1 MRGRRGLGIAVAC
14 GLSLTACAKHSPPPA
29 PPPPPVALT
38 TLREGPNSLRSSNT
52 VSATATVQSINRQ
65 TRMVTLRRSDGEL
78 IRFNVGDDV
87 TNLPQVRKGDLVNV
101 TYYESVA
108 LHLRKPGHGHMGV
121 TVDEDAA
128 RAQPGE
134 LPAGAVGR
142 EVKVT
147 SKVVHVDRRN
157 RSVTL
162 ELPGGEHITFAIEDP
177 SQLRRLK
184 VGDLVQATYR
194 EAIAVAVN
202 KP

>member
-1 MRGRRGLGIAVAC
+1 MRGRRGLGMVVAC
-14 GLSLTACAKHSPPPA
+14 GLSLAACARQSPPSA
-29 PPPPPVALT
+29 PPPPPVAVA
-38 TLREGPNSLRSSNT
+38 TLREGPNSLNASNV

-65 TRMVTLRRSDGEL
+65 TRTVTLRRSDGRL
-78 IRFNVGDDV
+78 IRFHVGDDV
-87 TNLPQVRKGDLVNV
+87 RNLPQVRKGDLVNV

-108 LHLRKPGHGHMGV
+108 LHLRKPGRGHMGV

-128 RAQPGE
+128 RAQAGE

-147 SKVVHVDRRN
+147 SKVVQVDRRN
-157 RSVTL
+157 RTTTL
-162 ELPGGEHITFAIEDP
+162 EVPGGERITFAVEDP
-177 SQLRRLK
+177 AQLKRLK

>member
-1 MRGRRGLGIAVAC
+1 MRGRRGLGIVVAC
-14 GLSLTACAKHSPPPA
+14 GLSLTACAKRSPPPA
-29 PPPPPVALT
+29 PPPVAVT
-38 TLREGPNSLRSSNT
+38 TLSGGPNSLSSSNVT
-52 VSATATVQSINRQ
+52 SATATVQSINRH

-87 TNLPQVRKGDLVNV
+87 KNLPQVRKGDLVNV

-108 LHLRKPGHGHMGV
+108 LHLRKPGRGHMGV

-128 RAQPGE
+128 RAQAGE

-147 SKVVHVDRRN
+147 SKVVQVDRRN
-157 RSVTL
+157 RTTTL
-162 ELPGGEHITFAIEDP
+162 EVPGGERITFAVEDP
-177 SQLRRLK
+177 AQLKRLK